1 MLTILGGLL
10 SLWLLLLVLGVVGLI
25 IGLGTMALYAIKGFV
40 VFGVIY
46 LCVRLV
52 CKMLGLL

>member
-25 IGLGTMALYAIKGFV
+25 IGLTTIAIYAIKGFV
-40 VFGVIY
+40 LFGVIY
-46 LCVRLV
+46 LCVKLV
-52 CKMLGLL
+52 FKILGLS